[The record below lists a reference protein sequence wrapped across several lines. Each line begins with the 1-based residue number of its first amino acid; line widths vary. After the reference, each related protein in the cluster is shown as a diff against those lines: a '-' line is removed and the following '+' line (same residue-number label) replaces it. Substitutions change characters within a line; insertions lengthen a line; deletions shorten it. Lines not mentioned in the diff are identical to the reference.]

1 MVKIKQLGVPMGL
14 FKRRIDP
21 GYVLENGIVLLET
34 ERDEYGRYIG
44 GAGMDGMYLKTNER
58 YEPVRDDD
66 GQIVGFLLVEGGY
79 WK

>member
-14 FKRRIDP
+14 FNRRIDP
-21 GYVLENGIVLLET
+21 GYVLENGTVLLET

-58 YEPVRDDD
+58 YESVRDDS
-66 GQIVGFLLVEGGY
+66 GEIIGFLLVAGGY
-79 WK
+79 RK